1 MFMKKISLLA
11 LAFISTMAVSAQ
23 QDPDKA
29 HKPLRT
35 DMSVTPRFGLRAS
48 ANLASL
54 EVDDDYNA
62 TNYST
67 NSKTSF
73 QVGAFVNIPLG
84 GALRVQ
90 PEVSYVGQGSK
101 VNGNFVSNPL
111 GQGRYELDFHYIAV
125 PIMLQL
131 QSASGL
137 FIEVGPQAGF
147 LLKAQEEQSNAKVD
161 LKDRDLVRTTD
172 FGAAAGIGYLSRV
185 GLGLNAR
192 YVHGFSNVFNSDN
205 APSGTEDREISNRGV
220 QIGLVYHFGAA
231 K

>member
-1 MFMKKISLLA
+1 MKKISFLA
-11 LAFISTMAVSAQ
+11 LAFISAIAVSAQ
-23 QDPDKA
+23 QDPNKA

-35 DMSVTPRFGLRAS
+35 DMSVQPRFGLRAG

-62 TNYST
+62 TNYNT

-73 QVGAFVNIPLG
+73 HLGAFVNVPIG
-84 GALRVQ
+84 GIFRIQ

-101 VNGNFVSNPL
+101 VTGNFVSNPL
-111 GQGRYELDFHYIAV
+111 EHGIYELDFHYIAV

-131 QSASGL
+131 QTKGGFFVEA
-137 FIEVGPQAGF
+137 GPQAAVLIKG
-147 LLKAQEEQSNAKVD
+147 QEEQATAKVD
-161 LKDRDLVRTTD
+161 LKDAELVKQLD
-172 FGAAAGIGYLSRV
+172 FGAAAGIGYLTRV

-205 APSGTEDREISNRGV
+205 APSGSKDREISNRGV
-220 QIGLVYHFGAA
+220 QLGLVYHFGAA